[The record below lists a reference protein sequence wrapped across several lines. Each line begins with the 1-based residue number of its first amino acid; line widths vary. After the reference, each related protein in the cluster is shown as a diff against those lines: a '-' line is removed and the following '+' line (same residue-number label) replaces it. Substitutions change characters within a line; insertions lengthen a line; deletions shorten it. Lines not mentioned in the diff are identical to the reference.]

1 MATTQPDA
9 TGVQA
14 EDLQRLLD
22 GRYAHLRRQIL
33 DVLGQPEFEPPLATP
48 TAEYRERV
56 RAWMQT
62 IADEGLTAP
71 GFPAEF
77 GGQHDPGAN
86 IAGFE
91 TIAFG
96 DLSLLVKF
104 GVQFGLWGGAVQ
116 QLGTRVHH
124 ERYLKP
130 TASLELTG
138 CFAMTETGHGSN
150 VQQLGTTAT
159 YDPDAGEF
167 VVDTPTDDARKDYIG
182 NAACHAR
189 VAAVFAQLIVAGE
202 SHGVHVLVVPIRDE
216 NGNVHEGVRI
226 EDCGEKM
233 GLNGVDNGRIWFDH
247 VRVPRDALL
256 GRYGGVNANGVYE
269 SPIENPNKRFF
280 TMLGALIQGRVCI
293 SGASISAAKT
303 ALTIAVR
310 YGLRREQFGPPDEAE
325 VVLLDYRTH
334 QRRLMPLLA
343 KTYALHFA
351 QAELLESFHERHTT
365 GKPSEREQRRLES
378 FAAAMKATSSWHA
391 TETIQTARECCGG
404 AGYMSVNR
412 FAALKADTDVFTT
425 FEGDNTV
432 LMMLVAR
439 GLLTDYRDDFGE
451 LNPRELVMYVAEQAV
466 ETVVE
471 RLFARKIAQ
480 VIADVV
486 PGRDETGDLLARENQ
501 LELFRWREA
510 HITASIAQR
519 FKRGIDE
526 GFDPFEVFRAV
537 QNHAVAAAHAHI
549 ERVVLEAFARAVDAC
564 DDGPVKDALN
574 RLCDLYALHR
584 IELDRGYLQEHG
596 RLTGPRCKAVTRE
609 VNRLCDEV
617 RGDGGALVDA
627 FGIPDQVLRAPI
639 GLRDPL

>member
-1 MATTQPDA
+1 M
-9 TGVQA
+9 
-14 EDLQRLLD
+14 
-22 GRYAHLRRQIL
+22 
-33 DVLGQPEFEPPLATP
+33 
-48 TAEYRERV
+48 
-56 RAWMQT
+56 
-62 IADEGLTAP
+62 
-71 GFPAEF
+71 
-77 GGQHDPGAN
+77 
-86 IAGFE
+86 
-91 TIAFG
+91 
-96 DLSLLVKF
+96 
-104 GVQFGLWGGAVQ
+104 QFGLWGGAIQ

-159 YDPDAGEF
+159 YDPDSGEF
-167 VVDTPTDDARKDYIG
+167 VVDTPIDDARKDYIG

-189 VAAVFAQLIVAGE
+189 MAAVFAQLIVAGE

-216 NGNVHEGVRI
+216 NGHVHEGVRI

-256 GRYGGVNANGVYE
+256 NRYGGVNAAGVYE

-310 YGLRREQFGPPDEAE
+310 YGLRREQFGPPDEPE

-486 PGRDETGDLLARENQ
+486 PGRDETGDLLQRENQ
-501 LELFRWREA
+501 LELFRWREG

-564 DDGPVKDALN
+564 EEGPVKEALG

-617 RGDGGALVDA
+617 RGDGAALVDA

-639 GLRDPL
+639 GLRDPF